1 MVNIILQR
9 RRTTRK
15 RSFQG
20 PVKAELTER
29 EARELL
35 KVQFSDS
42 CDSQE
47 EIEASNSEQTSDVEK
62 QLMNERVNASVERSL
77 EIQGKSEEA
86 RAFTKELENQMAVVA
101 GSECNNVSLKRKNEE
116 VKDEKFVGNTTI
128 KRGKRKRNSSVIS
141 PKAADSNEG
150 EQASEKG
157 TFIKQK
163 LVWML
168 MLFFLAKNH

>member
-15 RSFQG
+15 RSFHG

-47 EIEASNSEQTSDVEK
+47 EIEASSSEQTSDVEK
-62 QLMNERVNASVERSL
+62 QLTNERVNASVERSL
-77 EIQGKSEEA
+77 EVQGKSEEA
-86 RAFTKELENQMAVVA
+86 RAFTKELENQMSVVTS
-101 GSECNNVSLKRKNEE
+101 SECNNVLLKRKNEE
-116 VKDEKFVGNTTI
+116 VKDQKFVGNTTI
-128 KRGKRKRNSSVIS
+128 RRGKRKRNSSVKS
-141 PKAADSNEG
+141 PKAADSNED
-150 EQASEKG
+150 EPASEKG

-163 LVWML
+163 LL
-168 MLFFLAKNH
+168 

>member
-15 RSFQG
+15 RSFHG

-47 EIEASNSEQTSDVEK
+47 EIEASSSEQTSDVEK
-62 QLMNERVNASVERSL
+62 QLTNERVNASVERSL
-77 EIQGKSEEA
+77 EVQGKSEEA
-86 RAFTKELENQMAVVA
+86 RVFTKELENQMFVVTS
-101 GSECNNVSLKRKNEE
+101 SECNNVLLKRKNEE
-116 VKDEKFVGNTTI
+116 VKDQKFVGNTTI
-128 KRGKRKRNSSVIS
+128 RRGKRKRNSSVMS
-141 PKAADSNEG
+141 PKAVDSNED
-150 EQASEKG
+150 EPASEKG
-157 TFIKQK
+157 TFIK
-163 LVWML
+163 
-168 MLFFLAKNH
+168 